1 MDRPLH
7 FLATVA
13 FALLG
18 PTLLVAEDAPDE
30 SASQRT
36 RAISPYLRRVLN
48 DASARVAPPPPSASD
63 ASAESAA
70 RQRVALEDP
79 DLLGK
84 PVVRLPEYH
93 VREPKLPSPQEVMTR
108 KALEQYAMN
117 KYLGDERGFDRGF
130 LNLFNLA
137 SLWKKVPVLG
147 KVPLPGFVTNEDR
160 AMQLYHED
168 RNRQRWSDAMEFLT
182 PAERE
187 RVKHPDRPAS
197 GK

>member
-1 MDRPLH
+1 MDCPIH

-13 FALLG
+13 IALLG
-18 PTLLVAEDAPDE
+18 PTLLGAEDAAGE
-30 SASQRT
+30 STSPRT
-36 RAISPYLRRVLN
+36 RGISPYLRRVLN
-48 DASARVAPPPPSASD
+48 EASAQVSPPPASTSP
-63 ASAESAA
+63 ATAESAA
-70 RQRVALEDP
+70 RQRVTAEDP
-79 DLLGK
+79 ELLGK
-84 PVVRLPEYH
+84 PIVRMPEYRVH
-93 VREPKLPSPQEVMTR
+93 EARLPSPQEVMTR

-160 AMQLYHED
+160 AMQMYHED

-187 RVKHPDRPAS
+187 RVKHPDRPAN
-197 GK
+197 K